1 MLTDVDLQ
9 NEGDS
14 YTVSIVN
21 QPSSGSA
28 VASGDEAIY
37 TPNADFSGS
46 DSFTYTITDSGG
58 LSVSGTASVT
68 VNPVNDAP
76 TFTESFITTNEDT
89 TSSGFSGGGVVDVDD
104 NSHTLT
110 LLTLPANGTVDSTHI
125 YIYTPNANFNGS
137 DSFTYTATDSGGL
150 SVTGTC
156 EVTVNPVNDPPTATS
171 ATIITNEDT
180 ASGWTTVS
188 LTDVDLQNE
197 GDNYTISIVTQPSSG
212 SAVASGDEAIYT
224 PNADFSG
231 SDSFT
236 IYHHR

>member
-1 MLTDVDLQ
+1 M
-9 NEGDS
+9 
-14 YTVSIVN
+14 
-21 QPSSGSA
+21 
-28 VASGDEAIY
+28 
-37 TPNADFSGS
+37 
-46 DSFTYTITDSGG
+46 
-58 LSVSGTASVT
+58 
-68 VNPVNDAP
+68 
-76 TFTESFITTNEDT
+76 
-89 TSSGFSGGGVVDVDD
+89 VDVDD

-110 LLTLPANGTVDSTHI
+110 LLTLPANGTVDSTWISH
-125 YIYTPNANFNGS
+125 YTPNANFNGS

-197 GDNYTISIVTQPSSG
+197 GDSYTVSIVNQPSSG

-236 IYHHR
+236 YTITDSGGLSVTGTASVTVNAVDDPPVADAQSVTTYESTAVAITLTVLRMSRHRPMTI